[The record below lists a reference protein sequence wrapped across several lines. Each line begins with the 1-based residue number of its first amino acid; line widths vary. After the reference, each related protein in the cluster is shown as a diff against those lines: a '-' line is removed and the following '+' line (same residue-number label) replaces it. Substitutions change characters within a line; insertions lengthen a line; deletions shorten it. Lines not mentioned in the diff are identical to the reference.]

1 MSQILFSYSLSLRGS
16 RLKRVSIDE
25 GIDLNLPRLSVA
37 NPKYHSSLVKTIKI
51 DKYPN
56 LCGLR
61 FDSATHLD
69 PI

>member
-1 MSQILFSYSLSLRGS
+1 M
-16 RLKRVSIDE
+16 RVSVNE

-37 NPKYHSSLVKTIKI
+37 NPKYHSALVKTIKI
-51 DKYPN
+51 DKRPN